1 MTMEITKDFLCGNI
15 EIVKQDGDEFLLQPE
30 TRGDT
35 GYFYWL
41 FRIDGAQGR
50 KVTFKFTT
58 PDRVG
63 FPGAAV
69 SRNMTDWS
77 WTGTKFTYDGKDG
90 FTYDFA
96 PDETSVYFSQ
106 HMVYTPL
113 NFECF
118 VKNNGIEVKTFC
130 KTRKNRDVSYF
141 TVGNGERKV
150 LVTSRQHA
158 CESTGTY
165 AVQGFAEECM
175 KTALPGVEFIFV
187 PFVDYDGVCD
197 GDAGKNRSPHD
208 HNRDYEEGIYP
219 EIRKIKSIAE
229 TQNLITNFDFHAP
242 YHCGDINDCTY
253 FMRCDREKGGIYDKF
268 SSELIRLT
276 SENGFRYYGIHDI
289 AYGAKWNEDNMP
301 NMISY
306 MMKHT
311 EKKYTF
317 CMEIPFFGLPDN
329 YFDQSRAF
337 ELGRR
342 VFKAALSSGV
352 FDR

>member
-15 EIVKQDGDEFLLQPE
+15 EIVKQDVDEFLLQPE

-35 GYFYWL
+35 
-41 FRIDGAQGR
+41 
-50 KVTFKFTT
+50 
-58 PDRVG
+58 
-63 FPGAAV
+63 
-69 SRNMTDWS
+69 
-77 WTGTKFTYDGKDG
+77 
-90 FTYDFA
+90 
-96 PDETSVYFSQ
+96 
-106 HMVYTPL
+106 
-113 NFECF
+113 
-118 VKNNGIEVKTFC
+118 
-130 KTRKNRDVSYF
+130 
-141 TVGNGERKV
+141 
-150 LVTSRQHA
+150 
-158 CESTGTY
+158 
-165 AVQGFAEECM
+165 
-175 KTALPGVEFIFV
+175 
-187 PFVDYDGVCD
+187 
-197 GDAGKNRSPHD
+197 GKNRSPHD

-268 SSELIRLT
+268 SSELVRLT
-276 SENGFRYYGIHDI
+276 LENGFRYYGIHDI

-306 MMKHT
+306 MIKHT